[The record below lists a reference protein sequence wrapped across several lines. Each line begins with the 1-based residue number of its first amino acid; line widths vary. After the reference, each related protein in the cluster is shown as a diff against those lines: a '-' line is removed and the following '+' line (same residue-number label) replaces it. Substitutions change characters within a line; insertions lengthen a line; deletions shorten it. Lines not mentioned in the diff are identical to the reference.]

1 MVILNIDFS
10 SLIDVRI
17 AIILWILG
25 WLLKHSK
32 NSYIKSLP
40 NDAIPII
47 LGAAGIIISCFTVGD
62 VTMNSLLIGL
72 ISAVF
77 AIGVHSSGK
86 NIFQLAEG
94 TTVFA
99 TAENI
104 KNNLVKSIKKE
115 EENDNPYNSSS
126 YFGDYS
132 SNGNS
137 EISTDDSLDTG
148 ESVIPYNPGGDS
160 SSVG

>member
-1 MVILNIDFS
+1 MNIDFS

-32 NSYIKSLP
+32 ISYIKSLP

-47 LGAAGIIISCFTVGD
+47 LGAVGIIISCFSAGD

-77 AIGVHSSGK
+77 AIGIHSSGK

-99 TAENI
+99 TAETI
-104 KNNLVKSIKKE
+104 KNNLVKSIKKV
-115 EENDNPYNSSS
+115 EENSNPYNSSS

-132 SNGNS
+132 NGNS
-137 EISTDDSLDTG
+137 DIAADDSLGVD
-148 ESVIPYNPGGDS
+148 ESIIPYDPSNS
-160 SSVG
+160 NSSVG

>member
-1 MVILNIDFS
+1 MNIDFS

-17 AIILWILG
+17 AIILWIIG

-32 NSYIKSLP
+32 IPFIKNLP

-47 LGAAGIIISCFTVGD
+47 LGATGIIISCFSAGD
-62 VTMNSLLIGL
+62 VTMNSFLIGL

-77 AIGVHSSGK
+77 AVGVHSSGK
-86 NIFQLAEG
+86 NIFKLAEG

-99 TAENI
+99 TADAI
-104 KNNLVKSIKKE
+104 KNNLIKSIKNE
-115 EENDNPYNSSS
+115 IENDNNPYNSTS

-132 SNGNS
+132 NNS
-137 EISTDDSLDTG
+137 DISANDSLDTG
-148 ESVIPYNPGGDS
+148 EEIIPYEGGNA
-160 SSVG
+160 VG